1 MAKTIV
7 GLYSGNIAGIIFVT
21 TGIWLINLVLPAIV
35 GSLLILGIKK
45 LYKEEDEQT

>member
-1 MAKTIV
+1 MVV
-7 GLYSGNIAGIIFVT
+7 GIYSGNIAGIIFAT
-21 TGIWLINLVLPAIV
+21 TGIWFINLVLPAIA